1 MLNAAAWVLM
11 ALCIMTPWKHAQG
24 IIFPVSIDLTFALS
38 KVDLQSHEVGSYS
51 IHHSSVNQCHHPLMT
66 YLTQIRIEEAIAN
79 SAQVDVST
87 VTFTSIRSITEQSS
101 KAKVQ
106 VCVAHT
112 KKCKQGL
119 SCLHLLSLLVTLYGK
134 NLAQTRLLSAVSKEI
149 VLEVSIHWSRVLFVP
164 IQIET
169 QDGKAAVSAATKLTL
184 HNINL
189 ELVKLSLPAADAV
202 QVLV

>member
-1 MLNAAAWVLM
+1 
-11 ALCIMTPWKHAQG
+11 
-24 IIFPVSIDLTFALS
+24 
-38 KVDLQSHEVGSYS
+38 
-51 IHHSSVNQCHHPLMT
+51 MT

-79 SAQVDVST
+79 SAQVDLST

-112 KKCKQGL
+112 KKHKQGL
-119 SCLHLLSLLVTLYGK
+119 SCLHLSLWVTLYGK
-134 NLAQTRLLSAVSKEI
+134 NLAQMRLLSAVSKEI

-184 HNINL
+184 RNINL
-189 ELVKLSLPAADAV
+189 ELVKLSLPAADAL
-202 QVLV
+202 QVLL